1 MSLAFSFF
9 DMLVVLVVVG
19 SAAYATWKGFV
30 DETLSIFAWA
40 AAAFGSLY
48 FGPWVV
54 ALMRTMFSTGWIAML
69 AGYAV
74 VFVVVLI
81 PLSFAS
87 HRFAQGVKSSSVG
100 PIDRVLGTT
109 FGIVRGLAILGIAY
123 LVFTAFVP
131 IRSQPHWLTTAR
143 TLPLIRG
150 SSEVLLSV
158 LPSHMRQTAEP
169 DAPVLE
175 KAQDTPS
182 PVPEVR
188 PKPGK
193 HVKKGYGVGDRRALD
208 RLFEATGNGGSGK
221 P

>member
-1 MSLAFSFF
+1 MSLNFSFF
-9 DMLVVLVVVG
+9 DVLVVLVVLG

-40 AAAFGSLY
+40 AAAIGCLVL
-48 FGPWVV
+48 GPWT
-54 ALMRTMFSTGWIAML
+54 ADLLRGMISPGWLATL

-74 VFVVVLI
+74 VFVAVFI

-87 HRFAQGVKSSSVG
+87 HRFGQGVKHSLVG
-100 PIDRVLGTT
+100 PIDRVLGAT
-109 FGIVRGLAILGIAY
+109 FGVVRGLAILGIAY

-131 IRSQPHWLTTAR
+131 IRSQPLWLTTAR
-143 TLPLIRG
+143 TLPLIQG

-158 LPSHMRQTAEP
+158 LPSRTREQA
-169 DAPVLE
+169 APAAALVR
-175 KAQDTPS
+175 KAQSTPT
-182 PVPEVR
+182 PTVPVR